1 MKKSGVV
8 VVILLV
14 WFAVSLGA
22 SAQEH
27 HQGQRIVTRTRLQVL
42 FSDLE
47 DQWLKAIQQKDA
59 PSLDRLLSE
68 DFQVWTPTPPGSP
81 MPRED
86 WQTAAF
92 GRKLRSFEYH
102 QLAVR
107 SASPEIAI
115 ASFVL
120 TETFDQAGKS
130 VSEDH
135 FVVDVWAKNGEG
147 DNWRCTDRYWWKVS
161 GASHPAGSKPGVKPS
176 GKE

>member
-1 MKKSGVV
+1 MKGPGIV
-8 VVILLV
+8 VVILLA
-14 WFAVSLGA
+14 WFAVSLPV

-47 DQWLKAIQQKDA
+47 NQWFKAIQQKDA
-59 PSLDRLLSE
+59 ASLNHLLSD

-81 MPRED
+81 IPRED

-92 GRKLRSFEYH
+92 GRKLRSFQFR

-107 SASPEIAI
+107 SVSPEIAI
-115 ASFVL
+115 DSFVL
-120 TETFDQAGKS
+120 TETFDKAGKS
-130 VSEDH
+130 QPEDH

-161 GASHPAGSKPGVKPS
+161 GVSHPAGPKPGVKPS